1 MLITYTEKLLI
12 YFHFPNTTKY
22 NEWPQALNNLIL
34 GDDLIIL
41 FEFGHQVFANLDV
54 QAETGARQTKTQVI
68 LHLLK
73 NFQPCAKV
81 N

>member
-54 QAETGARQTKTQVI
+54 QAETGAET
-68 LHLLK
+68 
-73 NFQPCAKV
+73 N
-81 N
+81 